1 MEYQGPQSAAIENLY
16 QIPTDDHGDSVT
28 PMDHDGEGIMNEA
41 NTSPERMPVE
51 APTHERSESND
62 QIQPVT
68 LPVDELVRSSQL
80 KPC

>member
-1 MEYQGPQSAAIENLY
+1 MEYQGPQSAAIENLH
-16 QIPTDDHGDSVT
+16 QIPTDDHGDTVT
-28 PMDHDGEGIMNEA
+28 PMDHDGEDIMNEA

-68 LPVDELVRSSQL
+68 LPVDELVRSSEL

>member
-1 MEYQGPQSAAIENLY
+1 
-16 QIPTDDHGDSVT
+16 
-28 PMDHDGEGIMNEA
+28 MDHDGEDIMNEA

-62 QIQPVT
+62 QRQ
-68 LPVDELVRSSQL
+68 LENLSVDELVRSSEL